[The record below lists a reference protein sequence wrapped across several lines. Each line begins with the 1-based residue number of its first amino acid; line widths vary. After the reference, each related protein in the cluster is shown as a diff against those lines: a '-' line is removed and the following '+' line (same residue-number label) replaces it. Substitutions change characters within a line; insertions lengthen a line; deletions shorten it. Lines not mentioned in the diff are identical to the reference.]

1 MKDHMKYKDYYGSV
15 HYNDEDEVFYGKV
28 EGIKSLISYEGHDV
42 KTLKDA
48 FQESVDDYLQTCA
61 EQNIIAE
68 KPFKGSF
75 NIRVGDHLHRKAME
89 YAWAHDTTLNTIAKE
104 AFTEYFDAHAE

>member
-28 EGIKSLISYEGHDV
+28 EGIKSLISYEGKDV
-42 KTLKDA
+42 KTLKKSFKD
-48 FQESVDDYLQTCA
+48 SVEDYIQTCT
-61 EQNIIAE
+61 ELSIEIE

-75 NIRVGDHLHRKAME
+75 NVRVGNRLHRKAME
-89 YAWAHDTTLNTIAKE
+89 YAWKNDTNLNTIAKE
-104 AFTEYFDAHAE
+104 AFSEYFSSHGM